1 MWCKKASR
9 ISHCEIN
16 HCLVGWTVADGMTK
30 WINVTEPS
38 QARRLRINSITYF
51 KDIENMPFPCL
62 IVSDQAV
69 KTSAMRAISNSG
81 FSEMIHVQTSIPADM
96 AEGVKTSNGKATV

>member
-1 MWCKKASR
+1 
-9 ISHCEIN
+9 
-16 HCLVGWTVADGMTK
+16 
-30 WINVTEPS
+30 
-38 QARRLRINSITYF
+38 
-51 KDIENMPFPCL
+51 MPFPCL